1 MRSKNRTKTAQDSNR
16 IPGCSTTTDGSV
28 SVFLIMVLAFVFLF
42 TAVLIDYARIAAASV
57 QQERLARAAVR
68 SVMSSYDL
76 SLQQSYGLF
85 AFGGDNGEQLLSGVL
100 NDNLYE
106 SGRGDA
112 FNLLPVKLD
121 SSSLAWSRSIGSYDI
136 FRRQIAEEMK
146 YKAPVDFALELA
158 GKFRPLAAAMGRLRV
173 QRRSSVS
180 FIPCMMH
187 VKQRLTGCLN
197 IGGRQRRVQEA
208 CSRSL

>member
-106 SGRGDA
+106 SGRGMPLICCRSSWTA
-112 FNLLPVKLD
+112 LPWPGAAQSAVT
-121 SSSLAWSRSIGSYDI
+121 I
-136 FRRQIAEEMK
+136 FSA
-146 YKAPVDFALELA
+146 
-158 GKFRPLAAAMGRLRV
+158 GRLR
-173 QRRSSVS
+173 RR
-180 FIPCMMH
+180 
-187 VKQRLTGCLN
+187 
-197 IGGRQRRVQEA
+197 
-208 CSRSL
+208 